1 MTAHLTRPAR
11 NGRMVETMMKPH
23 VKNRMLTADSLRLT
37 AIATMR
43 NAE

>member
-1 MTAHLTRPAR
+1 
-11 NGRMVETMMKPH
+11 MVETMMKPY
-23 VKNRMLTADSLRLT
+23 VKNRTLTADSLRLT